1 MFDRHWAVAV
11 LDAALARLEAEVTA
25 SGRTALFEE
34 LLPSL
39 QGESE
44 GPSYAEIARRHDT
57 TEGAVQ
63 VTVHRWRR
71 RYGELVRAVVSQ
83 TVNNP
88 TDVESE
94 LAHLMAALRG

>member
-1 MFDRHWAVAV
+1 
-11 LDAALARLEAEVTA
+11 LEVELKE
-25 SGRTALFEE
+25 SGRAALFEE

-39 QGESE
+39 QGETD
-44 GPSYAEIARRHDT
+44 GPGYAEIAGRLGT
-57 TEGAVQ
+57 TAEAVQ